1 METLLDSQQIQEII
15 PHRHPFLLIDRV
27 VELEEGQRIKALKL
41 VTASEPHF
49 AGHFPENP
57 VMPGVL
63 IIEALAQAGAVAVL
77 KQPQYQGRT
86 AYFAGLDKCRFKR
99 KVVPGDTLE
108 LHVEILKMRRNIGK
122 GHAEARVDGELAA
135 TAEIT
140 FAIDD

>member
-99 KVVPGDTLE
+99 KGVPGDTLE